1 MTSST
6 PTLGAARAAY
16 YEVNGFGSDGGD
28 ALAWVPLKIW
38 RFTLEIPNTDGR
50 RKAVRLHDLH
60 HVLTGYQTDLAGESE
75 IAAWELASGCR
86 RMPAAFVLNLFALAI
101 GLVICP
107 VRLAR
112 AWARGRAT
120 QNLYTEDGV
129 DHLLPRAVT
138 DVRASLGLAAAP
150 PNVTVRDVL
159 AMTLLALPPLA
170 VMLALVA
177 APFAGLW
184 LAVNALL

>member
-1 MTSST
+1 
-6 PTLGAARAAY
+6 
-16 YEVNGFGSDGGD
+16 
-28 ALAWVPLKIW
+28 
-38 RFTLEIPNTDGR
+38 
-50 RKAVRLHDLH
+50 
-60 HVLTGYQTDLAGESE
+60 
-75 IAAWELASGCR
+75 
-86 RMPAAFVLNLFALAI
+86 MPAAFVLNLFALAI

-177 APFAGLW
+177 APFAGIW